1 MGVLAAI
8 LWLTKP
14 NFFNKNK
21 EAPIV
26 EEIVETPVPEIIE
39 EEIIEPE
46 EDLISAKEDFIVIT
60 PEPVVPEIPE
70 PKEEAVPEDI
80 IYRIKWGDTL
90 WDLAD
95 SYYQNP
101 WLYKKIAK
109 ANNIK
114 NPDVI
119 ISGTDIV
126 IPPLN

>member
-1 MGVLAAI
+1 M
-8 LWLTKP
+8 
-14 NFFNKNK
+14 
-21 EAPIV
+21 PIV
-26 EEIVETPVPEIIE
+26 EEEPILPVV
-39 EEIIEPE
+39 
-46 EDLISAKEDFIVIT
+46 EDLTAAKEDEIVIT

-70 PKEEAVPEDI
+70 PKEEVVPTQVT
-80 IYRIKWGDTL
+80 YRIKWGDTL

-101 WLYKKIAK
+101 WLYNKIAK

-114 NPDVI
+114 NPDLI